1 MKYVLGILVTM
12 LLAISVQAQ
21 TIKIVSNLPAGSAPD
36 TVTRRLAEVISAKWN
51 TPIVVDNRPGAAG
64 AVALEH
70 YLNEPAD
77 SNTILMLD
85 GGAWS
90 TMPILYNKEDRF
102 ARLQTLAPLYS
113 NEWVLIANS
122 RIKSLDDLRSAI
134 KTRPFYGSWG
144 IGSAGHFC
152 GIEVARVLGVT
163 ATHVPYKEYGQ
174 WFADVVNG
182 ELAYS
187 CSSIGSTEQYRN
199 SGKLNWLALTARERD
214 PGFPEIPTTRELLG
228 PEFHMNS
235 AFITFFIH
243 DTAPSAKVR
252 LIRAEIARALQTP
265 EMREALKFVRGKSW
279 AGTHDEFDRFIVKT
293 IVDNRRLIRQADIR
307 VN

>member
-1 MKYVLGILVTM
+1 M

-36 TVTRRLAEVISAKWN
+36 TVTRRLAEVISVKWN
-51 TPIVVDNRPGAAG
+51 TPIVIDNRPGAAG

-77 SNTILMLD
+77 GNTILMLD

-113 NEWVLIANS
+113 NEWVVIANS
-122 RIKSLDDLRSAI
+122 RIRTLDDLRSAI
-134 KTRPFYGSWG
+134 RARPFYGSWG

-174 WFADVVNG
+174 WFADVVSG

-214 PGFPEIPTTRELLG
+214 LGFPEIPTTRELLG
-228 PEFHMNS
+228 PEFQMNS
-235 AFITFFIH
+235 AFITFFVH

-252 LIRAEIARALQTP
+252 VIRAEIARALQTP
-265 EMREALKFVRGKSW
+265 EMRDALKFVRGKSW
-279 AGTHDEFDRFIVKT
+279 TGTSDEFDRFITKT
-293 IVDNRRLIRQADIR
+293 ISDNRRLIRQADIR

>member
-1 MKYVLGILVTM
+1 MSFLLRVLATV
-12 LLAISVQAQ
+12 LLAFSVQAQ

-36 TVTRRLAEVISAKWN
+36 TVARRLADVISTRWN
-51 TPIVVDNRPGAAG
+51 VPIVVDNRPGAAG

-70 YLNEPAD
+70 YLNESAD
-77 SNTILMLD
+77 GNTILMLD

-90 TMPILYNKEDRF
+90 TMPILYNKEDKF

-113 NEWVLIANS
+113 NEWVVIANS
-122 RIKSLDDLRSAI
+122 KIKTLDDLRSAI
-134 KTRPFYGSWG
+134 RARPFYGSWG

-199 SGKLNWLALTARERD
+199 SGKMNWLALTAHERD
-214 PGFPEIPTTRELLG
+214 AGFPEIPTTRELLG
-228 PEFHMNS
+228 PEFQMNS

-243 DTAPSAKVR
+243 DSAPSARVR
-252 LIRAEIARALQTP
+252 LVRAEIARALQTP

-279 AGTHDEFDRFIVKT
+279 TGTADEFDRFITKT
-293 IVDNRRLIRQADIR
+293 ITDNRRLIRQADIR

>member
-1 MKYVLGILVTM
+1 MKYVLGVLVTM

-36 TVTRRLAEVISAKWN
+36 TVTRRLAEVISVKWN
-51 TPIVVDNRPGAAG
+51 TPIVIDNRPGAAG

-77 SNTILMLD
+77 GNTILMLD

-113 NEWVLIANS
+113 NEWVVIANS
-122 RIKSLDDLRSAI
+122 RIRTLDDLRSAI
-134 KTRPFYGSWG
+134 RARPFYGSWG

-174 WFADVVNG
+174 WFADVVSG

-214 PGFPEIPTTRELLG
+214 LGFPEIPTTRELLG
-228 PEFHMNS
+228 PEFQMNS
-235 AFITFFIH
+235 AFITFFVH

-252 LIRAEIARALQTP
+252 VIRAEIARALQTP
-265 EMREALKFVRGKSW
+265 EMRDALKFVRGKSW
-279 AGTHDEFDRFIVKT
+279 TGTSDEFDRFITKT
-293 IVDNRRLIRQADIR
+293 ISDNRRLIRQADIR